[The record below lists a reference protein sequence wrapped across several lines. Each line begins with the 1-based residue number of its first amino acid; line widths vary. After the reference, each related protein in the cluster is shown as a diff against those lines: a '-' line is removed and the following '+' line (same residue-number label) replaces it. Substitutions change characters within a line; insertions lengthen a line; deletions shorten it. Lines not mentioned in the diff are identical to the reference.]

1 MRKHWLH
8 RFKVI
13 CLKPWSGGTP
23 GVFGKGVSMW
33 AGGQEMA
40 IMARDIKTLQ
50 EMFDKLKENPDSK
63 LDTSLVYDV
72 VYLQSQNVT
81 LEDEEL

>member
-1 MRKHWLH
+1 MRKLWLN
-8 RFKVI
+8 RQQVRELKVSNI
-13 CLKPWSGGTP
+13 K

-33 AGGQEMA
+33 VGGQEMA
-40 IMARDIKTLQ
+40 IMARDTKTLQ
-50 EMFDKLKENPDSK
+50 AMFDKLKENPDSK

>member
-1 MRKHWLH
+1 MRKLWLN
-8 RFKVI
+8 RQQVRELKVSNI
-13 CLKPWSGGTP
+13 K

-33 AGGQEMA
+33 AGGHEMA
-40 IMARDIKTLQ
+40 IMARDTKTLQ